1 MKTKIPTICPYCGG
15 KVIFTDSAVLYHGK
29 SYGNIYLCT
38 NCNASVGVHN
48 GTRKPLG
55 TLANSVLKLKRQ
67 ETHRIFDSW
76 WKSVRLGRNAAYKWL
91 AEQMGLPVHRTHI
104 GQFDM
109 AQCEQAIQIVYAVQN
124 RNEDKEAA

>member
-1 MKTKIPTICPYCGG
+1 MSIKIPTICPYCGG
-15 KVIFTDSAVLYHGK
+15 KVVFTDSAVIYNSK

-38 NCNASVGVHN
+38 NCNASVGVHK

-76 WKSVRLGRNAAYKWL
+76 WKSCHMNRGDAYQWL
-91 AEQMGLPVHRTHI
+91 ARHMELPIYRAHI

-109 AQCEQAIQIVYAVQN
+109 NQCEQVIQAVYDAQSK
-124 RNEDKEAA
+124 KEAA